1 MLNTSS
7 PVWDGSLEKLSKA
20 EIQNLE
26 KVQGK
31 ALKRVF
37 SLPITTPY
45 IGLIIDTGAWP
56 AEQRINYR

>member
-1 MLNTSS
+1 MPALLCGMETWKN
-7 PVWDGSLEKLSKA
+7 LSKA

-31 ALKRVF
+31 KALKRIF

-45 IGLIIDTGAWP
+45 I
-56 AEQRINYR
+56 